1 MNILIIFKKKFKFL
15 VSADRKSSK
24 KTKKCGPSLFGAGND
39 SGLGVSIVEDV
50 GGEKLD
56 RFVIL
61 FYVSV
66 L

>member
-1 MNILIIFKKKFKFL
+1 